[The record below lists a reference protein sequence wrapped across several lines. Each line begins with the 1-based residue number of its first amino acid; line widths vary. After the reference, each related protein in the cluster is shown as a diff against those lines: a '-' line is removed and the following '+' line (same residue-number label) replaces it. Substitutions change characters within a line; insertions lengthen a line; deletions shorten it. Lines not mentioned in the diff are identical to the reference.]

1 MAETTKKG
9 VLQAIRRAIL
19 KSRELEVKQLI
30 ISNDIV
36 GLLAKL
42 GIYNPEFIKT
52 NAENSDDLEQAI
64 ECFIQYN
71 EYNIDDLMKEIEAAA
86 DTDCLL

>member
-1 MAETTKKG
+1 MTDVTKG
-9 VLQAIRRAIL
+9 SVLKAIRRAIL

-42 GIYNPEFIKT
+42 GIYNPELVKT
-52 NAENSDDLEQAI
+52 NAENADDLEQAI
-64 ECFIQYN
+64 QCFIDYD

-86 DTDCLL
+86 DPDCLS